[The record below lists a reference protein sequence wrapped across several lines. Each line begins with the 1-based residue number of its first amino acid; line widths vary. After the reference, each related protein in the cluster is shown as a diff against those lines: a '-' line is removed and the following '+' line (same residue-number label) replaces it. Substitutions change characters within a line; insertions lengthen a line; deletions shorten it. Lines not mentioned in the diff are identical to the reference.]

1 MPSSFKMFKNKIDE
15 AVAAIEDSSI
25 VERGNIDSLAFS
37 GEIIDTDSLLDRCE
51 SICDDYENN
60 EKPVIRVIQHLACT
74 GGTVISKCISAL
86 PNVYLLSEVH
96 PNSDLFPPKGK
107 AIFLPS
113 DISSLAKFANIPNSK
128 KLSEQ
133 LFLDNI
139 LAVSNHVNRYGGT
152 LVLREHTHSDF
163 HVGNNSERPTPVISI
178 LSEKFQVKSILSMR
192 DPIDSY
198 LSLLNNG
205 WLHFSP
211 SSFEEYCERIG
222 EMLKCYDQTD
232 IVLYEDFIE
241 EPEQSLKSICAVL
254 DLNYSEFFIDLF
266 SLETV
271 TGDSGRSAG
280 VISKRK
286 RREVADSLKVEIE
299 YSKSYQLIKEKFGY

>member
-1 MPSSFKMFKNKIDE
+1 MFKNKIDE
-15 AVAAIEDSSI
+15 AVAAIEDSRV
-25 VERGNIDSLAFS
+25 VERVNIDSLAFS
-37 GEIIDTDSLLDRCE
+37 GQIIDTESLLDRCE
-51 SICDDYENN
+51 SICTDYENN
-60 EKPVIRVIQHLACT
+60 EKPVIRIIQHLACT

-163 HVGNNSERPTPVISI
+163 HVGNNSECPTPVISI

-211 SSFEEYCERIG
+211 SGFEEYCERIV

-241 EPEQSLKSICAVL
+241 APEQSIKSICAAL

-286 RREVADSLKVEIE
+286 RREVADSLKAEIE
-299 YSKSYQLIKEKFGY
+299 DSKSYQLIKEKFGY